1 MRVNLATLPPR
12 PTGEGE
18 LPRGR
23 STRARRELA
32 RERVARRAGRPSQD
46 GRQRVGL
53 PHDARLGRAH
63 ERRGRRQ
70 VRRQEQERRGRV
82 PGEEEDWKRAAAGA
96 RFNWLEF
103 CLEKHLDFWLEI
115 RLIRK
120 NILVYNKLTV
130 IVTSPLI

>member
-1 MRVNLATLPPR
+1 MSPIDVYNLATLPAAA
-12 PTGEGE
+12 TGEGE

-23 STRARRELA
+23 PARPRRELA
-32 RERVARRAGRPSQD
+32 RERVARRAGRPPQD

-82 PGEEEDWKRAAAGA
+82 PGKEGGPGGRVDRNAG
-96 RFNWLEF
+96 LPGETMIS
-103 CLEKHLDFWLEI
+103 K
-115 RLIRK
+115 
-120 NILVYNKLTV
+120 
-130 IVTSPLI
+130 S

>member
-53 PHDARLGRAH
+53 PHDARLGRAN

-82 PGEEEDWKRAAAGA
+82 PGNTRGRSRTPGGWKRRAAAGA
-96 RFNWLEF
+96 
-103 CLEKHLDFWLEI
+103 K
-115 RLIRK
+115 
-120 NILVYNKLTV
+120 
-130 IVTSPLI
+130 S